1 MKTAIKVYMLKVT
14 AVITAILMTTFS
26 FFASLVI
33 FYRSVEIVGNMYY
46 TMPTNYVI
54 LFGIGFVLIWLVTL
68 SADSAEW
75 IMKKGLE
82 RANNLKGVSDAK
94 GKN

>member
-1 MKTAIKVYMLKVT
+1 MRTAIKAYMLKVV
-14 AVITAILMTTFS
+14 AVTTAILMTTFS

-33 FYRSVEIVGNMYY
+33 FYRSVEIVDDMYY
-46 TMPTNYVI
+46 TTATNYAI

-68 SADSAEW
+68 STDSAEW

-82 RANNLKGVSDAK
+82 RANNFKGVSDAK

>member
-1 MKTAIKVYMLKVT
+1 MRTAIKAYMLKLTVI
-14 AVITAILMTTFS
+14 ITAILMSTFS

-33 FYRSVEIVGNMYY
+33 FYRSVEIVNNMYY